1 MIRVRPRYPELWFIR
16 HGETDWNLKRR
27 IQGQTDIPLNETGH
41 AQAGAIAQAMAGLH
55 GNLEG
60 YDLHVSPMQRPRQT
74 MQYIIDGFGL
84 DWASITIDERL
95 KELNFGDLEGST
107 WPELNAR
114 GLDPEKDP
122 EGYHAF
128 RPPGGESYA
137 DATVRVRDWLE
148 SLTRPTIA
156 VAHGGISRIVRGL
169 VLDLP
174 VAEIP
179 VQHNPQWKFYR
190 LRNGEIEWFRAKP
203 GSEQD

>member
-1 MIRVRPRYPELWFIR
+1 MTDVFPELWFIR

-41 AQAGAIAQAMAGLH
+41 AQANAIAQALAGQHDSLD
-55 GNLEG
+55 GF
-60 YDLHVSPMQRPRQT
+60 DLHVSPLHRPRQT
-74 MQYIIDGFGL
+74 MQYIVDGFGL
-84 DWASITIDERL
+84 DWTNITIDERL
-95 KELNFGDLEGST
+95 KELNFGELEGST

-128 RPPGGESYA
+128 RPKGGESYA
-137 DATVRVRDWLE
+137 DATARVRDWLD

-169 VLDLP
+169 ALNLP
-174 VAEIP
+174 IAEIP
-179 VQHNPQWKFYR
+179 GLHNPQWKFYR
-190 LRNGEIEWFRAKP
+190 LRDSEIEWFRAKP
-203 GSEQD
+203 AL